1 MQQWPLM
8 STTQVCEQLR
18 VNPERGL
25 SVHEISARRNKWGR
39 NLLVKGR
46 SPSLLGLF
54 ISQCGDFLVLVLLAA
69 TLISGLLGEYADALT
84 IIIIVLLNAILGT
97 VQEYRAERSLKAL
110 RDLAAPHA
118 NVLRDGSMQ
127 VIGAEEIVPGD
138 ILAIEAGDRVCADI
152 RLLDT
157 QSLVMNEASLTG
169 ESVPVGK
176 SVRPLRKTPPSLGD
190 VNNMIFSGTLVAG
203 GHGRGVVVA
212 TGMNTQLGEIAHL
225 IEHAEK
231 ELTPLQKRLGSLGRL
246 LVMICLAICGVVVL
260 LGILRG
266 EPIYGMFMAGVSL
279 AVAAIP
285 EGLPAIVTVS
295 LALGVQRMA
304 RRKAIVRRLP
314 AVETL
319 GSATVICSDK
329 TGTLTQNCMILREI
343 YTQGA
348 RYIKE
353 EGGPWKKK
361 GEPVI
366 AAEEAPLTMAL
377 KIGLLCSNVLLQK
390 EGEVGG
396 WGGDPTEIALVEA
409 AGFAGIRSMSR
420 RLLEIPFTAERKMM
434 TVVVKDRGLKAMVK
448 GAPEVILQRCGFI
461 LDGSRIRSF
470 AAGEKERILARVE
483 KMAGAALRTLA
494 VACRDLT
501 GQPEPSDRERIERG
515 LVWVGL
521 LGLEDPPRAEVFAAI
536 RTCHRAGIKVVMVTG
551 DHRSTAE
558 AIGRRLNILKDG
570 LVLSGEELDQL
581 GEQALYRIIER
592 VEIFTRVNPAHKLR
606 VVRALKKRGHVVAMT
621 GDGVNDAPAVKEAD
635 IGVAMG
641 ISGTEVT
648 REAASLVL
656 EDDNFASIVAAVEE
670 GRNIYANV
678 RKFIRFLLG
687 CNTGEILTMFISIL
701 IGLPLPLRPLQIL
714 WINLITDGL
723 PALALGMEPPDEEI
737 MQSPPQK
744 RERGI
749 FSGALWGRILLRG
762 IVIAFSAVAVFVL
775 VLNRSNNLLQAQTAT
790 LATLI
795 LTQLIIVFECRTEK
809 IPFWT
814 ARTKPNYYLYAA
826 IFCSLSLLYP
836 VIYIPA
842 IRNIFQTLPL
852 ALESWALI
860 ALFSLLP
867 YPMMWLG
874 SKLKSRSN

>member
-8 STTQVCEQLR
+8 SATQVCEQLR
-18 VNPERGL
+18 VNPEGGL
-25 SVHEISARRNKWGR
+25 SGHEISARRNKWGR
-39 NLLVKGR
+39 NLLIKGR

-110 RDLAAPHA
+110 HDLAAPHA
-118 NVLRDGSMQ
+118 NVLRDGTMQ

-138 ILAIEAGDRVCADI
+138 ILAFEAGDRVCADI

-176 SVRPLRKTPPSLGD
+176 SVRPLGKTPPSLGD

-203 GHGRGVVVA
+203 GRGRGVVVA

-246 LVMICLAICGVVVL
+246 LVMICLVICGVVVF

-329 TGTLTQNCMILREI
+329 TGTLTQNCMVLREV

-353 EGGPWKKK
+353 EGEPWKKK

-409 AGFAGIRSMSR
+409 AGSAGIRSISK

-470 AAGEKERILARVE
+470 AAGEKERILDRVE
-483 KMAGAALRTLA
+483 RMAGTALRILA

-501 GQPEPSDRERIERG
+501 GQPEASDRERIERG

-536 RTCHRAGIKVVMVTG
+536 RTCHKAGIKVVMVTG

-581 GEQALYRIIER
+581 GEQALYRIIEQ

-737 MQSPPQK
+737 MKSPPQK

-762 IVIAFSAVAVFVL
+762 VVIAISAVAVFVV

-826 IFCSLSLLYP
+826 VFCSLSLLYP

-852 ALESWALI
+852 APESWALI

-874 SKLKSRSN
+874 SKLMSRSN

>member
-8 STTQVCEQLR
+8 SATQVCEQLR
-18 VNPERGL
+18 VNPEKGL
-25 SVHEISARRNKWGR
+25 HGHEISARRNEWGR
-39 NLLVKGR
+39 NLLIKGR

-69 TLISGLLGEYADALT
+69 TLISGLLGEYADALA

-118 NVLRDGSMQ
+118 SVLRDGSMQ
-127 VIGAEEIVPGD
+127 VISAEEIVPGD
-138 ILAIEAGDRVCADI
+138 ILAFEAGDRVCADI
-152 RLLDT
+152 RLLNT

-169 ESVPVGK
+169 ESVPVNK
-176 SVRPLRKTPPSLGD
+176 SVRPLGSIPPSLGD

-203 GHGRGVVVA
+203 GRGRGVVVA

-225 IEHAEK
+225 IEHAGK
-231 ELTPLQKRLGSLGRL
+231 ELTPLQKRLGSLGRI
-246 LVMICLAICGVVVL
+246 LVMICLCICSVVVL
-260 LGILRG
+260 LGVLRG

-329 TGTLTQNCMILREI
+329 TGTLTQNCMVLREI
-343 YTQGA
+343 YTRGTG
-348 RYIKE
+348 YIRE
-353 EGGPWKKK
+353 EGGPWKKG

-366 AAEEAPLTMAL
+366 AAGEAPLAMAL
-377 KIGLLCSNVLLQK
+377 KIGLLCSNVFLQT

-396 WGGDPTEIALVEA
+396 GGGDPTEMALVEA
-409 AGFAGIRSMSR
+409 AGFAGIRSVSR

-448 GAPEVILQRCGFI
+448 GAPEVILQRCAFI
-461 LDGSRIRSF
+461 MDGKKIRSF
-470 AAGEKERILARVE
+470 AAGEKERILVRVE
-483 KMAGAALRTLA
+483 KMASTALRTLA

-501 GQPEPSDRERIERG
+501 EPELNDRERIEKN

-521 LGLEDPPRAEVFAAI
+521 LGLEDPPRAEVFSAI
-536 RTCHRAGIKVVMVTG
+536 RTCHKAGIKVVMVTG

-581 GEQALYRIIER
+581 SEQALYRIIEQ

-641 ISGTEVT
+641 ITGTEVT

-670 GRNIYANV
+670 GRNIHANV

-687 CNTGEILTMFISIL
+687 CNTGEILTMFIAIL

-714 WINLITDGL
+714 WINLITDGF
-723 PALALGMEPPDEEI
+723 PALALGVEPPDEEI
-737 MQSPPQK
+737 MQSPPQ
-744 RERGI
+744 RSERGI
-749 FSGALWGRILLRG
+749 FSGALWGWIVLRG
-762 IVIAFSAVAVFVL
+762 IVIAISAVTVFVI

-790 LATLI
+790 LVTLI

-809 IPFWT
+809 VPFWT
-814 ARTKPNYYLYAA
+814 AGTKPNYYLYAA
-826 IFCSLSLLYP
+826 VLCSLALLYP
-836 VIYIPA
+836 VIHIPA

-852 ALESWALI
+852 APESWALI
-860 ALFSLLP
+860 ALVSLLP
-867 YPMMWLG
+867 YPVMWLG
-874 SKLKSRSN
+874 SKLRSGRN